1 MRAMRSA
8 LALRFGMMA
17 AVLPA
22 VAQVPAT
29 DSTTSGTAAAARAQV
44 ATPVAAAS
52 GDTLRLAEAIAAARA
67 ANPGLQAAR
76 LDADAAAAR
85 VSQAGAFPDPQ
96 VQLSLDNR
104 PVNGFGTMDPMTMNA
119 VQVTQTIPWPGKLS
133 FNQARAR
140 DLAAAGRLDADEAE
154 NDLVARVTSLYYQ
167 LGYMDRALAVMDQTR
182 DLLRGFLQVSS
193 AMYGVGT
200 GLQQDVLQAQVAVA
214 KMTEDITV
222 MTQDRVAMASRL
234 DALLGRDAT
243 AAIGPVEFPAAG
255 DTLPSLD
262 SLMALAAQRRPAL
275 AAARQRVAAAEAGYR
290 SARRDL
296 YPDIM
301 VGASYGHRP
310 QYDDMVSLML
320 GFSVPLFA
328 GSRQLAERREAQA
341 MAAAEQGRRRD
352 LYNETYARLA
362 ELRAEAVR
370 ARNLSQ
376 LYAGSILPQ
385 ARASVQA
392 ALASYR
398 VGQVNFMSL
407 VDNQMTVNRYA
418 IESLRLDAEYQGA
431 VAEIAVLTGGQGGTD
446 R

>member
-1 MRAMRSA
+1 MRIGSLFAIG
-8 LALRFGMMA
+8 LL
-17 AVLPA
+17 A
-22 VAQVPAT
+22 VASRLAAQAPPAAGGASASTGALVAVPP
-29 DSTTSGTAAAARAQV
+29 S
-44 ATPVAAAS
+44 
-52 GDTLRLAEAIAAARA
+52 DTLRLRDAIAAARA
-67 ANPGLQAAR
+67 ANPALQAAR

-85 VSQAGAFPDPQ
+85 ISQAGALPDPQ

-104 PVNGFGTMDPMTMNA
+104 PINGFGTTDPMTMNA
-119 VQVTQTIPWPGKLS
+119 VQVTQTLPWPGKLS
-133 FNQARAR
+133 FNRTRAQ

-154 NDLVARVTSLYYQ
+154 NDLVSRVTGTYYQ
-167 LGYMDRALAVMDQTR
+167 LGYMDRALVVMDQTR

-193 AMYGVGT
+193 AMYGVGS

-222 MTQDRVAMASRL
+222 MTQNRLAMASRL
-234 DALLGRDAT
+234 DALVGRDAT
-243 AAIGPVEFPAAG
+243 APVGPVELPAPG

-262 SLMALAAQRRPAL
+262 SLMALALARRPAL
-275 AAARQRVAAAEAGYR
+275 AAAQQRVAAAEAGYR
-290 SARRDL
+290 WARRDL

-301 VGASYGHRP
+301 VGATYAHRP
-310 QYDDMVSLML
+310 QYDDMVSLMV
-320 GFSVPLFA
+320 GFSVPIFA

-341 MAAAEQGRRRD
+341 MAAAEQGRQRD
-352 LYNETYARLA
+352 LSNETYARLA

-407 VDNQMTVNRYA
+407 VDNQMTVNRYDV
-418 IESLRLDAEYQGA
+418 ESLRLDADYLGA
-431 VAEIAVLTGGQGGTD
+431 VAEIAVLTGGQGGA